1 MPPAVGAQNLN
12 HWTAREVPQL
22 SLKMRV
28 LWTLCLL
35 AGGGIQR
42 AFAGLNKGAQER
54 SQEGQRSLG
63 DFICNAWATLV
74 RGKMDQ
80 LEVALEASGIGEL
93 IKLWVGP
100 IQILTA

>member
-1 MPPAVGAQNLN
+1 
-12 HWTAREVPQL
+12 
-22 SLKMRV
+22 MRV
-28 LWTLCLL
+28 LWTLHLL

-42 AFAGLNKGAQER
+42 AFAGLNKGTQER

-63 DFICNAWATLV
+63 DFICNVWATSV

-80 LEVALEASGIGEL
+80 SEVALEVSGIGEP

-100 IQILTA
+100 IQILTARSGKTAWVE